1 MKKNASKNTV
11 AVNTNSFGY
20 EDVQSIQQ
28 SVLENRFRPT
38 ANPLVAGLENVSN
51 LTTTENG
58 ALAYKSTLNSLLDFF
73 GNGAALRSRS
83 ETDVIQLFT
92 KAFAEDKLLALK
104 TLFYIR
110 DVRGGQGERKTFRTI
125 IKWLAKN
132 YPDVVRKN
140 LQNISVFG
148 RWDDLYSLF
157 DTELEKDAINL
168 FTQQLAADWQLMKSE
183 KSVSLLAKWL
193 KSENTSSK
201 ESCALATKFRE
212 ALGWNSKKYRK
223 TLSQLR
229 KYIDVVEAKMCAQD
243 WANINFEH
251 VPSKASLNYRKA
263 FEKHAGDSYKEYL
276 SKVEKGEAKINAG
289 ALYPY
294 DILRT
299 LVENVQSPTSV
310 KAADLQW
317 KALPNYVEGDG
328 KGLIIADTSGSMYG
342 LPLYVAVSL
351 AIYFAER
358 NNGPFKD
365 VFMTFSNT
373 PCFHRLVGNNLLEKY
388 KNLDAGGWDMN
399 TNLQASLD
407 LILKTAK
414 DNRVAQKDLPRVLF
428 IISDMQFDPSSSSND
443 KTNYELMKEKF
454 KRAGYQIPNI
464 VWWQVNSSQNNVP
477 VKVTDS
483 GAAIVSGSHP
493 SILKQICSTSFLT
506 PMGLM
511 LKAITDKRYDA
522 VVV

>member
-1 MKKNASKNTV
+1 MKKNAKNAV
-11 AVNTNSFGY
+11 AVNTQTFGY
-20 EDVQSIQQ
+20 EDVQSIQN

-38 ANPLVAGLENVSN
+38 VNPLVAGLENASN

-58 ALAYKSTLNSLLDFF
+58 ALAYKSSLNYLLDFF
-73 GNGAALRSRS
+73 GNGAALRKRS
-83 ETDVIQLFT
+83 DADAIQLFT

-125 IKWLAKN
+125 LKWLANN

-140 LQNISVFG
+140 LANVALYG
-148 RWDDLYSLF
+148 RYDDLYSLF
-157 DTELEKDAINL
+157 DTGLEKDAMNVMSA
-168 FTQQLAADWQLMKSE
+168 QLASDWHAMKAE
-183 KSVSLLAKWL
+183 KNVSLLAKWL

-201 ESCALATKFRE
+201 ESRALATKFRE
-212 ALGWNSKKYRK
+212 SLGWNSKKYRK

-243 WANINFEH
+243 WANINFEQ

-263 FEKHAGDSYKEYL
+263 FEKRAGDSYKEYL

-289 ALYPY
+289 TLYPY

-299 LVENVQSPTSV
+299 LVENQQSPTSV

-328 KGLIIADTSGSMYG
+328 KGLVIADTSGSMHG

-388 KNLDAGGWDMN
+388 KNLDDGGWDMN

-414 DNRVAQKDLPRVLF
+414 ENRVAQKDLPRVLF
-428 IISDMQFDPSSSSND
+428 IISDMQFDAADSRND
-443 KTNYELMKEKF
+443 KTNYEVMKAKF
-454 KRAGYQIPNI
+454 KHAGYDIPNI

-483 GAAIVSGSHP
+483 GVAMVSGSHP
-493 SILKQICSTSFLT
+493 SILKQICASSFLT
-506 PMGLM
+506 PLGLM
-511 LKAITDKRYDA
+511 LKTLTDKRYDA

>member
-1 MKKNASKNTV
+1 
-11 AVNTNSFGY
+11 
-20 EDVQSIQQ
+20 
-28 SVLENRFRPT
+28 
-38 ANPLVAGLENVSN
+38 
-51 LTTTENG
+51 
-58 ALAYKSTLNSLLDFF
+58 
-73 GNGAALRSRS
+73 
-83 ETDVIQLFT
+83 
-92 KAFAEDKLLALK
+92 
-104 TLFYIR
+104 
-110 DVRGGQGERKTFRTI
+110 
-125 IKWLAKN
+125 
-132 YPDVVRKN
+132 
-140 LQNISVFG
+140 
-148 RWDDLYSLF
+148 
-157 DTELEKDAINL
+157 
-168 FTQQLAADWQLMKSE
+168 
-183 KSVSLLAKWL
+183 
-193 KSENTSSK
+193 
-201 ESCALATKFRE
+201 
-212 ALGWNSKKYRK
+212 
-223 TLSQLR
+223 
-229 KYIDVVEAKMCAQD
+229 MCAHD
-243 WANINFEH
+243 WANINFEQ

-263 FEKHAGDSYKEYL
+263 FEKRAGDFYKEYL

-299 LVENVQSPTSV
+299 LVENQQSPTSV

-328 KGLIIADTSGSMYG
+328 KGLVIADTSGSMHG

-388 KNLDAGGWDMN
+388 KNLDDSGWDMN

-414 DNRVAQKDLPRVLF
+414 ENRVAQKDLPRVLF
-428 IISDMQFDPSSSSND
+428 IISDMQFDAADSRND
-443 KTNYELMKEKF
+443 KTNYEVMKAKF
-454 KRAGYQIPNI
+454 KHAGYDMPNI

-483 GAAIVSGSHP
+483 GVAIVSGSHP

-506 PMGLM
+506 PLGLM